1 MCSQYFPPV
10 SMFRIYI
17 LTRFLLFTHL
27 LLHSRALQAQR
38 KLPVILVV
46 LLKSAV
52 PTCIRLSAIYPDDRV
67 IRAIWYTVIRLYY
80 HSPNEFF
87 YFVYTL
93 ILRFFSVFP
102 TGYML
107 HCKYK
112 KRRGRSMRNYI
123 NTTIHSHLI
132 HPQKPR
138 PFSSSTAC
146 QKLFF
151 LCFHS
156 FLTIIKQLTAAEH
169 RLSAVRTALFLL
181 HPFLRMIRN
190 SGYFYLLIKTTAE
203 QEHHRIISL
212 KYRQQQEKERI

>member
-1 MCSQYFPPV
+1 MYSAEAVLSLNNKEHKWIILEVDNTSCYWLCTFTFSYSGFSIFLYF
-10 SMFRIYI
+10 R
-17 LTRFLLFTHL
+17 
-27 LLHSRALQAQR
+27 Q
-38 KLPVILVV
+38 VI
-46 LLKSAV
+46 
-52 PTCIRLSAIYPDDRV
+52 C
-67 IRAIWYTVIRLYY
+67 YTVD
-80 HSPNEFF
+80 
-87 YFVYTL
+87 T
-93 ILRFFSVFP
+93 
-102 TGYML
+102 
-107 HCKYK
+107 K

-146 QKLFF
+146 QKRFF

-156 FLTIIKQLTAAEH
+156 FLTVIKQLTAAEH

-181 HPFLRMIRN
+181 HLFLRMIRN
-190 SGYFYLLIKTTAE
+190 SRYLCMLMKTTAE

>member
-1 MCSQYFPPV
+1 MYSAEAVLSLNNKEHKWIILEVDNTSCYWLCTFTFSYSGFSIFLYF
-10 SMFRIYI
+10 R
-17 LTRFLLFTHL
+17 
-27 LLHSRALQAQR
+27 Q
-38 KLPVILVV
+38 VI
-46 LLKSAV
+46 
-52 PTCIRLSAIYPDDRV
+52 C
-67 IRAIWYTVIRLYY
+67 YTVD
-80 HSPNEFF
+80 
-87 YFVYTL
+87 T
-93 ILRFFSVFP
+93 
-102 TGYML
+102 
-107 HCKYK
+107 K

-146 QKLFF
+146 QKRFF
-151 LCFHS
+151 LYVHTF
-156 FLTIIKQLTAAEH
+156 FTIIKQLTAAKY

-190 SGYFYLLIKTTAE
+190 SRYFYLLMKTIAE

>member
-1 MCSQYFPPV
+1 MWSCCQFYSLRILFLFIRYEYQLQFP
-10 SMFRIYI
+10 
-17 LTRFLLFTHL
+17 L
-27 LLHSRALQAQR
+27 
-38 KLPVILVV
+38 

-52 PTCIRLSAIYPDDRV
+52 PTCIHLSATYPDDCV
-67 IRAIWYTVIRLYY
+67 IRAIWKTVIRLYY

-146 QKLFF
+146 QKRFF

-156 FLTIIKQLTAAEH
+156 FLTVIKQLTAAEH

-181 HPFLRMIRN
+181 HLFLRMIRN
-190 SGYFYLLIKTTAE
+190 SRYLCMLMKTTAE

>member
-1 MCSQYFPPV
+1 MRSCCQFYSLRILFLFIRYEYQLQFP
-10 SMFRIYI
+10 
-17 LTRFLLFTHL
+17 L
-27 LLHSRALQAQR
+27 
-38 KLPVILVV
+38 

-52 PTCIRLSAIYPDDRV
+52 PTCIRLSAI
-67 IRAIWYTVIRLYY
+67 WYTVIRLY
-80 HSPNEFF
+80 HDLPNEFF
-87 YFVYTL
+87 HFVYTL

-146 QKLFF
+146 QKRFF
-151 LCFHS
+151 LYVHTF
-156 FLTIIKQLTAAEH
+156 FTIIKQLTAAKY

-190 SGYFYLLIKTTAE
+190 SRYFYLLMKTIAE

>member
-1 MCSQYFPPV
+1 MRSCCQFYSLRILFLFIRYEYQLQFP
-10 SMFRIYI
+10 
-17 LTRFLLFTHL
+17 L
-27 LLHSRALQAQR
+27 
-38 KLPVILVV
+38 

-123 NTTIHSHLI
+123 NSTIHSHLI

-146 QKLFF
+146 QKRFSYTF
-151 LCFHS
+151 IHS
-156 FLTIIKQLTAAEH
+156 LQLLNSLQQLNTAC
-169 RLSAVRTALFLL
+169 RR
-181 HPFLRMIRN
+181 
-190 SGYFYLLIKTTAE
+190 
-203 QEHHRIISL
+203 
-212 KYRQQQEKERI
+212 